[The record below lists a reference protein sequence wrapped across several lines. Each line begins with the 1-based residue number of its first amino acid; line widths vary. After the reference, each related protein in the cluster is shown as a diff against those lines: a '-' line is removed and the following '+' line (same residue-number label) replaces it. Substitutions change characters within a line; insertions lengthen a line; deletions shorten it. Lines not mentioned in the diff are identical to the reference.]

1 MKKEYRQSLN
11 LITDILLVVITAWG
25 SFQNGWFNLPNL
37 VSWMGLIGV
46 IGLAKKWQ
54 GNFIFNAIQNI
65 SAAIVAGRNRIF
77 GDMFTSIYLPKSLVF
92 SNGNIIKMNPGSLL

>member
-11 LITDILLVVITAWG
+11 LITDILLVAITAWG

-46 IGLAKKWQ
+46 IGLA
-54 GNFIFNAIQNI
+54 
-65 SAAIVAGRNRIF
+65 
-77 GDMFTSIYLPKSLVF
+77 
-92 SNGNIIKMNPGSLL
+92 